1 MRENVRSTSG
11 WSLNY
16 QNRKVNKVSENL
28 LNFRSLSFLWCI
40 GVLFFFL
47 FLLCFYCLFV
57 CLFVL
62 PKNTQEFWKCWILG
76 KNVVRLPILN
86 VEKSRDFLDYWAK
99 YLICCWLYL
108 NNPSKYIAVVFVD
121 VFVRA
126 IWLVLGQ
133 TLNNQCCAQAMWS
146 YQ

>member
-28 LNFRSLSFLWCI
+28 LNFRSVFSLVCGVSVFSFCFCFCFVFI
-40 GVLFFFL
+40 VFV
-47 FLLCFYCLFV
+47 FLL
-57 CLFVL
+57 
-62 PKNTQEFWKCWILG
+62 KNTQEFWKCWILG
-76 KNVVRLPILN
+76 KNVLRLPTLT
-86 VEKSRDFLDYWAK
+86 VEKFRDFFYYWAK
-99 YLICCWLYL
+99 YLICCSMYL